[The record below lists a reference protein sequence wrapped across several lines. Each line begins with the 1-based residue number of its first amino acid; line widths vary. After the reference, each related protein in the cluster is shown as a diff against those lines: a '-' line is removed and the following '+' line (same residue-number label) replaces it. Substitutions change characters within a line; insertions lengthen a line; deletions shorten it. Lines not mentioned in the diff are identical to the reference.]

1 MIKVKFIIL
10 LFSHEQFL
18 EWFYECMKCLVGGS
32 MMCCR
37 VPSFSSISDEVSVQ
51 SIMYVVT
58 QIRKYH
64 IRIIDNFT
72 IQRINHDVCGGMG
85 KLFTCS
91 NCQNIRSSEIH
102 GRFIRNTIVMLCR
115 TPGLLSRLPQFSGW
129 SPQGFSKETFLWDFW
144 SMIASQLL
152 QIRQLHV
159 HAVILPFYHIPKV
172 YYWIQIW
179 WLGRSLKYTEP
190 LWDDRFQYANAMVH

>member
-1 MIKVKFIIL
+1 
-10 LFSHEQFL
+10 
-18 EWFYECMKCLVGGS
+18 

-72 IQRINHDVCGGMG
+72 IQRINHDVYGGMG

-91 NCQNIRSSEIH
+91 NCQNI
-102 GRFIRNTIVMLCR
+102 
-115 TPGLLSRLPQFSGW
+115 
-129 SPQGFSKETFLWDFW
+129 
-144 SMIASQLL
+144 
-152 QIRQLHV
+152 
-159 HAVILPFYHIPKV
+159 
-172 YYWIQIW
+172 
-179 WLGRSLKYTEP
+179 
-190 LWDDRFQYANAMVH
+190 